1 MEDLSKL
8 KLEELTNEELL
19 NIEGGRLKWWQWLL
33 IGLTIGGLA
42 GEAVF

>member
-1 MEDLSKL
+1 MQNLNDL
-8 KLEELTNEELL
+8 KLEELTREELVE
-19 NIEGGRLKWWQWLL
+19 IEGGKLKWWQWLL